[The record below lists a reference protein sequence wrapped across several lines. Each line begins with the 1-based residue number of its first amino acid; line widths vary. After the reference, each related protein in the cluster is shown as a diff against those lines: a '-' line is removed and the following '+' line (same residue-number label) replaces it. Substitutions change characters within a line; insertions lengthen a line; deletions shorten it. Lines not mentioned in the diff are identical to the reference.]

1 MEIFAFGVITGIL
14 IGIVIVGYLI
24 RNDLNDR

>member
-1 MEIFAFGVITGIL
+1 MEIFTFGVITGIL

-24 RNDLNDR
+24 RNDLNER